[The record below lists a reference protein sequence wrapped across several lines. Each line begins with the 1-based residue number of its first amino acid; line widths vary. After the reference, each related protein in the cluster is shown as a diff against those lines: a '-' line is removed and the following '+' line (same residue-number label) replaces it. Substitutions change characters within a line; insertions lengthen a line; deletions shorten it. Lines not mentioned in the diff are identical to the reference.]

1 MICSNSP
8 THGAKPYPKRLIAC
22 NGKNRRMRLLTL
34 ILIITVWLPGTACAG
49 AASLKNVMIISID
62 ALHPAALGP
71 KTTPMIYKVMTQGT
85 YTLEG
90 RSSKPPKTLISHSA
104 MFTGIG
110 PDKGGLVSNQWQ
122 PGEPTI
128 NRPTIFDRAK
138 EKGFSTAYF
147 YSKQKLGYLVN
158 RAVDIHKW
166 SPEGAIYQA
175 ELVVTQPG
183 RHFVFLHV
191 SGLDQIGP
199 EYGWLS
205 QEYLEEL
212 SYIDD
217 YLTPLIQSLVE
228 QKNYLLIITSDHA
241 GHDKI
246 HGSEHPED
254 SRLPFVI
261 HTDTMALED
270 IRENRYEVTDLKGML
285 EKILHQ
291 SEDSYVKSPVRI
303 LD

>member
-1 MICSNSP
+1 MRQLTTILVIAMLCLVAVSP
-8 THGAKPYPKRLIAC
+8 Q
-22 NGKNRRMRLLTL
+22 
-34 ILIITVWLPGTACAG
+34 
-49 AASLKNVMIISID
+49 AATLKNVVIISID

-71 KTTPMIYKVMTQGT
+71 KTTPMIYRVMTEGT

-90 RSSKPPKTLISHSA
+90 RSTKPPKTLISHSA
-104 MFTGIG
+104 MFTGVG
-110 PDKGGLVSNQWQ
+110 PDKGGHVSNQWQ

-128 NRPTIFDRAK
+128 NRPTIFDSAK
-138 EKGFSTAYF
+138 EKGFSTGYF

-175 ELVVTQPG
+175 ELVVTKPG

-217 YLTPLIQSLVE
+217 YLTPLIQSLEE

-246 HGSEHPED
+246 HGSGHPED
-254 SRLPFVI
+254 FRLPFVI
-261 HTDTMALED
+261 HSDR
-270 IRENRYEVTDLKGML
+270 ISFENIQKSKYEVTDLKGML

-291 SEDSYVKSPVRI
+291 SEDSYVGPPVRI